1 VIFALGALVPG
12 LAVLWRRLHDTGRS
26 GWWVL
31 IGLVP
36 LVGVIVLIVFLATD
50 GTPGDNRYGPN
61 PKAAPGSAYGTV
73 PSY

>member
-1 VIFALGALVPG
+1 MVGAVAG
-12 LAVLWRRLHDTGRS
+12 GSAYSRID
-26 GWWVL
+26 
-31 IGLVP
+31 LVP

-50 GTPGDNRYGPN
+50 GTPGDNRYGPS